1 MPMPSSMTFERAAE
15 EVLARIGQLDDGV
28 ANPLLVAEARKHINA
43 AQRKLIVEH
52 GLQGQRR
59 LLRVSVAAGR
69 RFADLPSD
77 CRPGQVRAAV
87 WVDASGEEWPLACG
101 FPAVNRNATSQMP
114 ATYDLTPTVG
124 VVDIVASGGSGY
136 INGAVGVVSGGAHAA
151 DGHDPVVTF
160 QVDAGAITGA
170 TISDTGSQWTVA
182 PTIAPAAGSSATI
195 TVSLGTL
202 NQLELN
208 PIPSEAGTLVV
219 EYQATVTELVE
230 DEDELALDAEAVIG
244 RAAVLL
250 AITKSLPMRQDI
262 ERDFV
267 AYMQAFRSQQSPG
280 RTVSLSAWRRD
291 DGGTGRQSLPR
302 WDARRA

>member
-1 MPMPSSMTFERAAE
+1 MPMPSSMTFEQAAE

-28 ANPLLVAEARKHINA
+28 ANPLLVAEAKKHINA

-77 CRPGQVRAAV
+77 CRPGQVRSAV
-87 WVDASGEEWPLACG
+87 WVDAGGEEWPLACG
-101 FPAVNRNATSQMP
+101 FPAANHNIDPMTP
-114 ATYDLTPTVG
+114 CFYDMTPTVG
-124 VVDIVASGGSGY
+124 VVGISASGGSGY
-136 INGAVGVVSGGAHAA
+136 SDGPGVVSGGTRAA

-160 QVDAGAITGA
+160 QANAGAITGA
-170 TISDTGSQWTVA
+170 TISDTGSQWTTA
-182 PTIAPAAGSSATI
+182 PTIAPAAGVGAAIALT
-195 TVSLGTL
+195 LGTL

-219 EYQATVTELVE
+219 EYQATVTELV
-230 DEDELALDAEAVIG
+230 DDADELALDAEAVIG
-244 RAAVLL
+244 RAAILL
-250 AITKSLPMRQDI
+250 AITKGLSMRQDI

-267 AYMQAFRSQQSPG
+267 AYMQAFRPQQSPG

-291 DGGTGRQSLPR
+291 DGGVRQALPR
-302 WDARRA
+302 QDARRA

>member
-28 ANPLLVAEARKHINA
+28 ANPLLVAEAKKHINA

-69 RFADLPSD
+69 RFVDLPSD
-77 CRPGQVRAAV
+77 CRPGQVRDAV
-87 WVDASGEEWPLACG
+87 WVDAGGEEWPLGCG
-101 FPAVNRNATSQMP
+101 FPAAARNMSSMLP
-114 ATYDLTPTVG
+114 AAYDLTPTVG
-124 VVDIVASGGSGY
+124 VVGISASGGTGY
-136 INGAVGVVSGGAHAA
+136 SDGAAGVVSGGTRSA

-160 QVDAGAITGA
+160 QASAGALTGA
-170 TISDTGSQWTVA
+170 AISDVGSQWTTA
-182 PTIAPAAGSSATI
+182 PGIAPAAGSGATI
-195 TVSLGTL
+195 TPVLGTL

-219 EYQATVTELVE
+219 EYQATVTELV
-230 DEDELALDAEAVIG
+230 DDADELALDAEAVIG
-244 RAAVLL
+244 RAATLL
-250 AITKSLPMRQDI
+250 AITKALPMRQDI

-267 AYMQAFRSQQSPG
+267 AYMMAFRSQQSPG
-280 RTVSLSAWRRD
+280 RSMSLAAWRRD
-291 DGGTGRQSLPR
+291 DGGVGRQALPR
-302 WDARRA
+302 QDARRA